1 MFRFGLGLFAAAILA
16 AGVAGTARAEDPLEI
31 RLTIRDHRFEPAEVT
46 VPPNR
51 EVVLIVTNA
60 DATPEEFESAGL
72 RVERVIPPGQ
82 TATFRLRTLLPNRN
96 YEFFGEFHQDTAR
109 GRLTVK

>member
-1 MFRFGLGLFAAAILA
+1 MFRMVIALCAGVMLA
-16 AGVAGTARAEDPLEI
+16 AGCAGSARAEDPLEV

-51 EVVLIVTNA
+51 EVTLIVTNA
-60 DATPEEFESAGL
+60 DATPEEFESVGL
-72 RVERVIPPGQ
+72 RVERVIPAGQ

-109 GRLTVK
+109 GRLIVK